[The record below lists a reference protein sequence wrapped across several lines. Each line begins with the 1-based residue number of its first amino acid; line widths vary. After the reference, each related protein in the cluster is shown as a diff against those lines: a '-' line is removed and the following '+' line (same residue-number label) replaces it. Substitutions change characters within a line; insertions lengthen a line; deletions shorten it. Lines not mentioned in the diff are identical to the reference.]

1 MFKTWHDQ
9 RVRVHCDPGQR
20 EKILYSPE
28 FDRNGIMTLKESGR
42 ENLYDFIQSHR
53 DSVDLHKILDR
64 FQSGDVGALSRVQGS
79 FGDFSQ
85 FPQTYA
91 ELLNQVIAG
100 EQTFNSLPLDVRE
113 KFGHSFHVWLAQA
126 GSESWLQ
133 AMGYAAPTPPAPDP
147 AQPLPTPAGVNN
159 PSPPSPEGA

>member
-9 RVRVHCDPGQR
+9 RDRVHCNSGDP

-28 FDRNGIMTLKESGR
+28 FDRNGVMTLKESGR

-64 FQSGDVGALSRVQGS
+64 FQSGDVSVLSRVQGS

-100 EQTFNSLPLDVRE
+100 EQTFNSLPLDIRE
-113 KFGHSFHVWLAQA
+113 QFGHSFHAWLAQA
-126 GSESWLQ
+126 GSESWLK
-133 AMGYAAPTPPAPDP
+133 AMGYTPTTPPAVDP
-147 AQPLPTPAGVNN
+147 RTDASYALRREQPVTPV
-159 PSPPSPEGA
+159 S

>member
-9 RVRVHCDPGQR
+9 RDRVHCDHGQR
-20 EKILYSPE
+20 EKILYAPE
-28 FDRNGIMTLKESGR
+28 FDRNGIMTLKASGR

-85 FPQTYA
+85 FPQNI
-91 ELLNQVIAG
+91 LKPGSL
-100 EQTFNSLPLDVRE
+100 TFDFS
-113 KFGHSFHVWLAQA
+113 
-126 GSESWLQ
+126 
-133 AMGYAAPTPPAPDP
+133 
-147 AQPLPTPAGVNN
+147 
-159 PSPPSPEGA
+159 

>member
-9 RVRVHCDPGQR
+9 RDRVHCNPGDP

-28 FDRNGIMTLKESGR
+28 FDRNGVMTLKESGR

-64 FQSGDVGALSRVQGS
+64 FQSGDVSVLSRVQGS

-100 EQTFNSLPLDVRE
+100 EQTFNSLPLDIRE
-113 KFGHSFHVWLAQA
+113 KFGHSFHAWLAQA
-126 GSESWLQ
+126 GSESWLK
-133 AMGYAAPTPPAPDP
+133 AMGYTPTTPPAVEPVQTP
-147 AQPLPTPAGVNN
+147 PTPAGVNN
-159 PSPPSPEGA
+159 PSPSSPEGA

>member
-9 RVRVHCDPGQR
+9 RDRVHCDPGRR

-113 KFGHSFHVWLAQA
+113 KFGHSFHAWLAQA
-126 GSESWLQ
+126 GSESWMQ
-133 AMGYAAPTPPAPDP
+133 AMGYAAPTPPASDP
-147 AQPLPTPAGVNN
+147 VQPPPTPSGVDN